1 MEKKKFIDYY
11 KILGVSFDASDEEL
25 KKVHKNLAKKYH
37 PDIHPNLSDE
47 EKSKLDDKLKEI
59 NSAYDILTNKEERAS
74 YDEAYRKHKE
84 RQAQRQYQQT
94 QAKNS
99 QTYQE
104 QRHNSYTTNNTKS
117 KSSTSNNTKENTRSH
132 YETNNNRQRKSSH
145 NTNNHYRNDRK
156 VVDKKAPIK
165 NIINDYKEIK
175 EDEKKQPFM
184 KRHRA
189 FDQKFC
195 HNFAPEDDTI
205 MKNIIFQF
213 GRGTV
218 HVGAEF
224 IHQILKLRYITED
237 SIPKFVLRNRVLV
250 TGIIATIIASNVV
263 GGQINN
269 QPSSDDT
276 IAPTSSAESLED
288 NKNIM
293 AKVASNSY
301 QNNNKS
307 VSKMQTEP
315 EEENLH
321 VLNRIYTVESGDTL
335 ATLSASSNTT
345 INCIEQANNI
355 DNDNLF
361 VGQELVIPYYVE
373 DEEMSYYT
381 SVKAYSSSMKL
392 EDLAAANETDVA
404 TLIKLNEEAIVKVN
418 NKYAV
423 ITDTIIVPTFIT
435 RDELETQK
443 VTTKV
448 ENVPQK
454 TY

>member
-25 KKVHKNLAKKYH
+25 KKAHKNLAKKYH

-47 EKSKLDDKLKEI
+47 EKSKLEDKLKEV
-59 NSAYDILTNKEERAS
+59 NSAYEVLINKEDRAS
-74 YDEAYRKHKE
+74 YDEAYRRYKE
-84 RQAQRQYQQT
+84 HQAQRKYQQT
-94 QAKNS
+94 QSRNN
-99 QTYQE
+99 QTYQG
-104 QRHNSYTTNNTKS
+104 QRQNAYTTDNTES
-117 KSSTSNNTKENTRSH
+117 KSNTTNNTKENTRSH

-175 EDEKKQPFM
+175 EDEKKQPFI

-224 IHQILKLRYITED
+224 IHQILKLRYFTED

-269 QPSSDDT
+269 QPSSYDT
-276 IAPTSSAESLED
+276 IAPTSSTESLED
-288 NKNIM
+288 DNYIIAN
-293 AKVASNSY
+293 VNSDNY
-301 QNNNKS
+301 QNENKR
-307 VSKMQTEP
+307 QIETQIEP

-335 ATLSASSNTT
+335 ATLSAISNTT

-361 VGQELVIPYYVE
+361 VGQELVIPYYVD

-381 SVKAYSSSMKL
+381 SVKGYSSTMRL

-423 ITDTIIVPTFIT
+423 LTDTIIVPTFIT

-443 VTTKV
+443 ATTKV